1 LFSAPVPKPVLVVPL
16 QVTTL
21 PDCTQAA
28 AAGADGNISANA
40 GRIGR
45 AARAKGRRDQPA
57 RRYLCAVTIPI
68 RSALVFDFIFD
79 SRLLQAEAAIAG
91 KMMRTLKSVVV

>member
-1 LFSAPVPKPVLVVPL
+1 
-16 QVTTL
+16 
-21 PDCTQAA
+21 
-28 AAGADGNISANA
+28 
-40 GRIGR
+40 
-45 AARAKGRRDQPA
+45 
-57 RRYLCAVTIPI
+57 LCAVTIPI